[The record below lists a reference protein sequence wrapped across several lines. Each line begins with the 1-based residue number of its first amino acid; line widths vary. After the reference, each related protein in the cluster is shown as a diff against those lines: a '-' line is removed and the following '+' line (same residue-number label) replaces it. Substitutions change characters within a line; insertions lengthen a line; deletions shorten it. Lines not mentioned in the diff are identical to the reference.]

1 MENQNKEL
9 LKIVVSEKQ
18 KNTELKQNIQ
28 EQTEIQKNLEAEKKN
43 TEYILDA
50 LEYRKMA
57 FEIMEELTDNC
68 LNRLMD
74 RAIIKEDKF
83 KKDVAIDTRVLEQDN
98 KNMQKIIDGL
108 FKLEIYHFL
117 NFVFGKIYIF

>member
-1 MENQNKEL
+1 MEEQNKAL

-18 KNTELKQNIQ
+18 KNTELVQNIQ
-28 EQTEIQKNLEAEKKN
+28 QQTEIQKTLEAEKKSA
-43 TEYILDA
+43 EFVIDA

-57 FEIMEELTDNC
+57 FEMLEEMQEHC

-83 KKDVAIDTRVLEQDN
+83 KKDVAMGGFSEL
-98 KNMQKIIDGL
+98 
-108 FKLEIYHFL
+108 
-117 NFVFGKIYIF
+117 